1 MTILTY
7 LPLWMLVNT
16 WATIAV
22 VKWTGDFFSDW
33 EDYLWLFILSIT
45 SPIPAIII
53 RMVNTMRQKKKKK
66 G

>member
-22 VKWTGDFFSDW
+22 VKWAGDFFSDW

-45 SPIPAIII
+45 SPIPVIII
-53 RMVNTMRQKKKKK
+53 RMVNTIRQKKKKR

>member
-16 WATIAV
+16 WATITV
-22 VKWTGDFFSDW
+22 VKCAGDFFSDW

-45 SPIPAIII
+45 SPIPVIII
-53 RMVNTMRQKKKKK
+53 RLINTMRQKKKKR